1 MQQSGALG
9 TPELEGEH
17 YAYAANIGSSSLH
30 CGTATTRGDI
40 PLNGDCVRRRKMDVE
55 RLAKTEKYER
65 KRGIPTDN
73 PTYAKHNLELSKRRL
88 HHPIPYAGCLSIYAA

>member
-1 MQQSGALG
+1 VQQSGALG

-55 RLAKTEKYER
+55 RLAKTGEVR
-65 KRGIPTDN
+65 TQRGIPTDN
-73 PTYAKHNLELSKRRL
+73 PSTRNTIL
-88 HHPIPYAGCLSIYAA
+88 